1 MNEMSLWKTEFSRR
15 GFMIGIAGM
24 TFAIAAREG
33 KFGYAATEAP
43 DGAETA
49 FNPWVSIAAN
59 GQISI
64 IAPATEMGQGSL
76 TALPLIL
83 AEELD
88 ADWSKVVIV
97 PARPIDKI
105 YGNPGFGGV
114 MHTASSAA
122 VTGYFTVLRTFGAQV
137 RAVLLDNVA
146 KQWNVPLAELST
158 EPSIVVHAKSGRRIG
173 YGDIVAFAEIPS
185 VAPEIKPETL
195 KKTSDFRLIGHDVMR
210 VELPTKVNGSA
221 TYAID
226 VQVPGMIYGAVLRSP
241 VEGGTPDKVDDAAA
255 KAVDGVI
262 DVVRLPYGVGVL
274 AQTPWAAFDAKSAL
288 ESGVTW
294 QRSGKAWGFDSD
306 KGLDAFA
313 ADARNLNMPTTVDW
327 FKQGDAAAALAKA
340 ATAIEAEYRCHY
352 AYHAQMEPLN
362 AVASVSAA
370 GDSAEVWCGTQY
382 PTAATAAVARALG
395 IPVQKEGEV
404 DVEKVKLNYTLLGG
418 GFGRRG
424 DYDQEFVV
432 DAVLMAKSAQ
442 RPVKVMWT
450 REDDVHNGHF
460 RPITAHYLRAG
471 LDASS
476 RLVAWHQRVVG
487 DRVLPFEDPPRFH
500 GNHDR
505 DYLLMNGVELKSYD
519 IPNQYGGQIPRDTG
533 VRTCPL
539 RGIGFTANKFVVEA
553 FLDEVALKRGID
565 PLQFRLELL
574 KNTPRGQ
581 KIVQR
586 VADMA
591 DWPRRRENTALG
603 LAFIDYNDTLL
614 SGVAEVSVDRATGEI
629 TVHNFWCVMDCGITV
644 QPDTTVAQIEGGI
657 VYGLGLALTE
667 EISIRDGAV
676 QQNNFYDYR
685 VMRMNDVPDIHVE
698 LIPTDNHPT
707 GVGQMPVPIV
717 APAVNN
723 AVARLTGVRLRESP
737 MTPDRVKKALD

>member
-1 MNEMSLWKTEFSRR
+1 MSFRQIGFSRR

-24 TFAIAAREG
+24 TFAVAAGEERSG
-33 KFGYAATEAP
+33 NAATEAFKAA
-43 DGAETA
+43 GAA

-59 GQISI
+59 GEISI

-88 ADWSKVVIV
+88 ADWSKVVVV
-97 PARPIDKI
+97 PAPPIDKI

-122 VTGYFTVLRTFGAQV
+122 VTGYFTLLRTFGAQV

-146 KQWNVPLAELST
+146 SRWNVPLAELTT
-158 EPSIVVHAKSGRRIG
+158 EPSVVVHAKSGRRIG
-173 YGDIVAFAEIPS
+173 YGEIVAFAEIPS
-185 VAPEIKPETL
+185 IAPEIKPEAL

-210 VELPTKVNGSA
+210 IELPTKINGSA
-221 TYAID
+221 KYAID

-241 VEGGTPDKVDDAAA
+241 VEGGAPDQVDDAAA
-255 KAVDGVI
+255 KAVDGVVA
-262 DVVRLPYGVGVL
+262 VVRLPYGVGVL
-274 AQTPWAAFDAKSAL
+274 AQTPWAAFEAKSVL
-288 ESGVTW
+288 EFRVTW
-294 QRSGKAWGFDSD
+294 QRGGTAWAFDSN

-313 ADARNLNMPTTVDW
+313 ADACNLDMPTTIDW
-327 FKQGDAAAALAKA
+327 FKQGNADAALAKA
-340 ATAIEAEYRCHY
+340 VNVIEAEYRCHY

-362 AVASVSAA
+362 AVASVSAT

-382 PTAATAAVARALG
+382 PTAALAAAARALNV
-395 IPVQKEGEV
+395 PA
-404 DVEKVKLNYTLLGG
+404 EKIKLNYTLLGG

-432 DAVLMAKSAQ
+432 DAVLMSKSAQ

-471 LDASS
+471 LDASGK
-476 RLVAWHQRVVG
+476 LTAYHQRVVG

-505 DYLLMNGVELKSYD
+505 DYLLMNGVELASYD

-533 VRTCPL
+533 ARTCPL

-553 FLDEVALKRGID
+553 FLDEVALKREVD
-565 PLQFRLELL
+565 PMQFRLELL
-574 KNTPRGQ
+574 KNTPRG
-581 KIVQR
+581 KAVVRR
-586 VADMA
+586 VAEMA
-591 DWPRRRENTALG
+591 DWSRKRDNTALG
-603 LAFIDYNDTLL
+603 FAFIDYNDTLL

-629 TVHNFWCVMDCGITV
+629 NVHNFWCVMDCGIPV
-644 QPDTTVAQIEGGI
+644 QPDTIVAQIEGGI

-667 EISIRDGAV
+667 EISIQDGAV

-737 MTPDRVKKALD
+737 MTPDRVKKALGQVL

>member
-1 MNEMSLWKTEFSRR
+1 MNQMSCPRTGFSRR

-24 TFAIAAREG
+24 TFAIVAGEEWFAN
-33 KFGYAATEAP
+33 AATEAP
-43 DGAETA
+43 GAAGTA
-49 FNPWVSIAAN
+49 FNPWVSIATTGA
-59 GQISI
+59 ISI
-64 IAPATEMGQGSL
+64 ISPATEMGQGSL
-76 TALPLIL
+76 TSLPLIV

-88 ADWSKVVIV
+88 ADWSKVVVV
-97 PARPIDKI
+97 PAPPIDKI

-122 VTGYFTVLRTFGAQV
+122 VTGFFTVLRTFGAQV

-146 KQWNVPLAELST
+146 KQWNVPSVELST
-158 EPSIVVHAKSGRRIG
+158 EPSVVVHAKSGRRIG
-173 YGDIVAFAEIPS
+173 YGEIVAFAEIPA
-185 VAPEIKPETL
+185 VAPDIQPESL

-210 VELPTKVNGSA
+210 IELPTKVNGSA

-241 VEGGTPDKVDDAAA
+241 VEGGAPDTLDDAAA
-255 KAVDGVI
+255 KAVAGVI
-262 DVVRLPYGVGVL
+262 DVVRLPYGIGVL
-274 AQTPWAAFDAKSAL
+274 AQTPWAAFDAQSAL

-306 KGLDAFA
+306 EALDAFA
-313 ADARNLNMPTTVDW
+313 ADARNLNMPTSVDW
-327 FKQGDAAAALAKA
+327 FKQGDAEAALTQA
-340 ATAIEAEYRCHY
+340 ATGIEAEYRCHY

-362 AVASVSAA
+362 TVASVSAA
-370 GDSAEVWCGTQY
+370 GDAAEVWCGTQY
-382 PTAATAAVARALG
+382 PTAAQAAAARALN
-395 IPVQKEGEV
+395 IPA
-404 DVEKVKLNYTLLGG
+404 EKVKLNYTLLGG

-432 DAVLMAKSAQ
+432 DAVLMSKSAR

-471 LDASS
+471 LDASGK
-476 RLVAWHQRVVG
+476 LIAYNQRVVG

-505 DYLLMNGVELKSYD
+505 DYLLMNGVELASYD

-533 VRTCPL
+533 IRTCPL
-539 RGIGFTANKFVVEA
+539 RGIGFTANKFVAEA
-553 FLDEVALKRGID
+553 FLDEVALKRGVD
-565 PLQFRLELL
+565 PVEFRLQLL
-574 KNTPRGQ
+574 RNTPRGQ
-581 KIVQR
+581 KVLQR
-586 VADMA
+586 VAEMA
-591 DWPRRRENTALG
+591 DWSRKRDNTALG
-603 LAFIDYNDTLL
+603 CAFIDYNDTLI
-614 SGVAEVSVDRATGEI
+614 SGVAEVSVDHSTGEI
-629 TVHNFWCVMDCGITV
+629 KVQNFWCVVDCGIAV
-644 QPDTTVAQIEGGI
+644 QPDNVVAQFEGGI

-685 VMRMNDVPDIHVE
+685 VMRMNDLPEIHVE
-698 LIPTDNHPT
+698 VIPTDNHPT

-723 AVARLTGVRLRESP
+723 AVAQLTGVRLRESP
-737 MTPDRVKKALD
+737 MTPDRVKKALG

>member
-1 MNEMSLWKTEFSRR
+1 MSFRQIGFSRR

-24 TFAIAAREG
+24 TFGVAAGEER
-33 KFGYAATEAP
+33 FANAATQASEAA
-43 DGAETA
+43 GTA

-59 GQISI
+59 GEISI

-88 ADWSKVVIV
+88 ADWSKVVVV
-97 PARPIDKI
+97 PAPPIDKI

-122 VTGYFTVLRTFGAQV
+122 VTGYFTLLRTFGAQV

-146 KQWNVPLAELST
+146 RRWNVPLAELTT
-158 EPSIVVHAKSGRRIG
+158 EPSVVVHAKSGRRIG
-173 YGDIVAFAEIPS
+173 YGEIVAFAEIPS
-185 VAPEIKPETL
+185 IAPEIKPEAL

-210 VELPTKVNGSA
+210 IELPTKINGSA
-221 TYAID
+221 KYAID

-241 VEGGTPDKVDDAAA
+241 VEGGAPDQVDDAAA

-262 DVVRLPYGVGVL
+262 AVVRLPYGVGVL
-274 AQTPWAAFDAKSAL
+274 AQTPWAAFDAKSVL
-288 ESGVTW
+288 EFRATW
-294 QRSGKAWGFDSD
+294 QRGGTARGFDSD

-313 ADARNLNMPTTVDW
+313 ADARNLDMPTTVDW
-327 FKQGDAAAALAKA
+327 FKQGDADAALAKA
-340 ATAIEAEYRCHY
+340 VNVIEAEYRCHY

-382 PTAATAAVARALG
+382 PTAALAAAARALNV
-395 IPVQKEGEV
+395 PA
-404 DVEKVKLNYTLLGG
+404 EKIKLNYTLLGG

-432 DAVLMAKSAQ
+432 DAVLMSKSAQ

-471 LDASS
+471 LDAFGK
-476 RLVAWHQRVVG
+476 LTAYHQRVVG

-505 DYLLMNGVELKSYD
+505 DYLLMNGVELASYD
-519 IPNQYGGQIPRDTG
+519 IPNQYGGQVPRDTG
-533 VRTCPL
+533 TRTCPL

-553 FLDEVALKRGID
+553 FLDEVALKRVVD
-565 PLQFRLELL
+565 PVQFRLELL

-581 KIVQR
+581 AVVRR
-586 VADMA
+586 VAEMA
-591 DWPRRRENTALG
+591 DWSRKRDNTALG
-603 LAFIDYNDTLL
+603 FAFIDYNDTLL

-629 TVHNFWCVMDCGITV
+629 NVHNFWCVMDCGIPV
-644 QPDTTVAQIEGGI
+644 QPDTIVAQIEGGI

-667 EISIRDGAV
+667 EISIQDGAV

-737 MTPDRVKKALD
+737 MTPDRVKKALGQAL

>member
-1 MNEMSLWKTEFSRR
+1 MNEMSWPKTSLSRR
-15 GFMIGIAGM
+15 GFMIGIAGL
-24 TFAIAAREG
+24 TFAVTAGEGRFGKAAS
-33 KFGYAATEAP
+33 EAP
-43 DGAETA
+43 EPTGTT

-59 GQISI
+59 GEISI

-76 TALPLIL
+76 TSLPLIL

-88 ADWSKVVIV
+88 ADWTKVVVV
-97 PARPIDKI
+97 PAPPIDKI

-122 VTGYFTVLRTFGAQV
+122 VTGFFTILRTFGAQV

-146 KQWNVPLAELST
+146 KQWDVALTELIT
-158 EPSIVVHAKSGRRIG
+158 EPSVVVHAKSGRRIG
-173 YGDIVAFAEIPS
+173 YGEIVAFAEIPTI
-185 VAPEIKPETL
+185 APEIKPEAL
-195 KKTSDFRLIGHDVMR
+195 KKPSDFRLIGHDVMR
-210 VELPTKVNGSA
+210 IELPTKINGNA
-221 TYAID
+221 KYAID

-241 VEGGTPDKVDDAAA
+241 VEGGAPDQIDDTAAR
-255 KAVDGVI
+255 AVTGVI
-262 DVVRLPYGVGVL
+262 DVVRLPYGVGVI
-274 AQTPWAAFDAKSAL
+274 AKTPWAAFNAKSAL
-288 ESGVTW
+288 EHGVTW
-294 QRSGKAWGFDSD
+294 QLSGKAWAFDSE

-313 ADARNLNMPTTVDW
+313 ADARNLGLPTTVDW
-327 FKQGDAAAALAKA
+327 FKQGDAETALAKA
-340 ATAIEAEYRCHY
+340 ATVIAAEYRCHY

-362 AVASVSAA
+362 AVALISAA
-370 GDSAEVWCGTQY
+370 GTSAEVWCGTQY
-382 PTAATAAVARALG
+382 PTAAVAAAARALNVPSEN
-395 IPVQKEGEV
+395 I
-404 DVEKVKLNYTLLGG
+404 KLNYTLLGG

-471 LDASS
+471 LDASGK
-476 RLVAWHQRVVG
+476 LVAYHQRVVG

-505 DYLLMNGVELKSYD
+505 DYLLMNGVELTSYD
-519 IPNQYGGQIPRDTG
+519 IANQYGGQIPRDTG

-539 RGIGFTANKFVVEA
+539 RGIGFTANKFAAEV
-553 FLDEVALKRGID
+553 FLDEVALQRGVD
-565 PLQFRLELL
+565 PMQFRLEML

-581 KIVQR
+581 NVVRR
-586 VADMA
+586 VAEMA
-591 DWPRRRENTALG
+591 DWSRKRDNTALG
-603 LAFIDYNDTLL
+603 VAFMDYNDTLV
-614 SGVAEVSVDRATGEI
+614 SGVAEVSVNRATGEI
-629 TVHNFWCVMDCGITV
+629 KVHNFWCVVDCGIPV
-644 QPDTTVAQIEGGI
+644 QPDNVVAQFEGGI

-667 EISIRDGAV
+667 EISIQRGAV

-685 VMRMNDVPDIHVE
+685 VMRINDVPDIHVE

-723 AVARLTGVRLRESP
+723 AVARLTGARLRESP
-737 MTPDRVKKALD
+737 MTPDRVRKALG